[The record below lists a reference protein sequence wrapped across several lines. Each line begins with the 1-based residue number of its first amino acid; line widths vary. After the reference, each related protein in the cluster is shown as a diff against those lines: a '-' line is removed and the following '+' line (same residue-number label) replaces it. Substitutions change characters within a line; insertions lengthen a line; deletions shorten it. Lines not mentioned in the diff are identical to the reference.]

1 MERLR
6 TIIAVIDPSEEKQI
20 SLEKALPL
28 ARKTKANIIA
38 YLCDYLPH
46 EKMTKATSVRE
57 GRKTFV
63 AERKA
68 WLQGII
74 DTLDTSD
81 VMVEVKVEYGK
92 FWYTAVLRAA
102 SRLRGDL
109 IIKSTEKHSKSK
121 RLLTK
126 TSDYTLLRRSP
137 CPVLLARD
145 SQPWQQ
151 GKLLAALDL
160 ESEDEGHFRLNSSI
174 MHKAHFFHDL
184 LGLDVHIVS
193 ACNPKGEFAQLSA
206 DDSLDDGLTPAEQVG
221 EYFDVPTDHIQLIDG
236 PAVDVITKT
245 AKDMSPD
252 MIIIGTVARTGVKG
266 ILVGNTAERILDG
279 IDCDILAIS

>member
-1 MERLR
+1 
-6 TIIAVIDPSEEKQI
+6 
-20 SLEKALPL
+20 
-28 ARKTKANIIA
+28 
-38 YLCDYLPH
+38 
-46 EKMTKATSVRE
+46 
-57 GRKTFV
+57 
-63 AERKA
+63 
-68 WLQGII
+68 
-74 DTLDTSD
+74 
-81 VMVEVKVEYGK
+81 
-92 FWYTAVLRAA
+92 
-102 SRLRGDL
+102 
-109 IIKSTEKHSKSK
+109 
-121 RLLTK
+121 
-126 TSDYTLLRRSP
+126 
-137 CPVLLARD
+137 
-145 SQPWQQ
+145 
-151 GKLLAALDL
+151 
-160 ESEDEGHFRLNSSI
+160 